1 MDTCSNFEALR
12 NQLISTLN
20 SSGLTIGGALFVL
33 KDVYNV
39 LFLSYQEEL
48 QKEQN
53 KQNNF
58 VEELVVPMTENEEEM
73 ENGEQNND

>member
-12 NQLISTLN
+12 NKLISTLN

-58 VEELVVPMTENEEEM
+58 VEELIVPMTEEEEEV
-73 ENGEQNND
+73 ENGE